1 MNKNKNFET
10 YLIISPNYF
19 LISVIQKENIELVYS
34 DKKVHDISLSTISL
48 EFLDEFLKKNI
59 FKIEKKIGNF
69 LNNIFLIVDYDNF
82 FSVKISI
89 KKNYSGDLIKLESLK
104 YLLHEIKKDCNKTI
118 LGKKII
124 HMVID
129 NYCIDEKNYSTLP
142 ENVMCDSLCLDVNL
156 LCLPREYIE
165 NLESVLKKYHILIS
179 KIFSANYMKSLFSQN
194 EHDLIKM
201 VVKVKNGYNANE
213 VFLVDKKLQNKGFFE
228 KFFDIF
234 R

>member
-89 KKNYSGDLIKLESLK
+89 KKNYSGDLITLESLK

-129 NYCIDEKNYSTLP
+129 NYCIDKKNYSTLP

-156 LCLPREYIE
+156 LCLPREYIK

-179 KIFSANYMKSLFSQN
+179 KIFSANYMKSIFSQN

-201 VVKVKNGYNANE
+201 VVKIKNGYNANE

>member
-1 MNKNKNFET
+1 
-10 YLIISPNYF
+10 
-19 LISVIQKENIELVYS
+19 
-34 DKKVHDISLSTISL
+34 
-48 EFLDEFLKKNI
+48 
-59 FKIEKKIGNF
+59 
-69 LNNIFLIVDYDNF
+69 
-82 FSVKISI
+82 
-89 KKNYSGDLIKLESLK
+89 
-104 YLLHEIKKDCNKTI
+104 
-118 LGKKII
+118 
-124 HMVID
+124 MVID
-129 NYCIDEKNYSTLP
+129 NYCINEKNYSTLP

-179 KIFSANYMKSLFSQN
+179 KIFSANYMKSIFSQN

-201 VVKVKNGYNANE
+201 VVKVKDGYNSNE